1 MDDGPVVLGLNRTQ
15 DASACL
21 LRGSTLQW
29 AIQKERLS
37 RIKHHWGRPGD
48 LHDYYAARL
57 PGLDAPV
64 DVLVECYSSD
74 AEIAN
79 LSAYERELAATLTLA
94 PHARRARISHHVAH
108 LYSAFHP
115 SPFARAA
122 VMVIDGQGSAVA
134 DFTEHWAGAAAA
146 PGHWREVSSFYM
158 AARDH
163 VDRIECIGKQLWQRD
178 EQQPAGL
185 GMFYFM
191 LTQAIFPGEGNEG
204 KVMGLAPFG
213 DPYALGMPP
222 LEVEGCNVFMPDR
235 WRALL
240 AERQRFRYAPLGGG
254 DFQDIANLA
263 AAGQSAFEEALLQVA
278 RWLHARTGADQLCFA
293 GGTAL
298 NCSVNERLLCE
309 TPFRSLFIPPTP
321 GDGGTALGCAV
332 YGLTELAERRCDFR
346 WRDDYLGP
354 MPDAA
359 AIDDA
364 LRDADDLLVERLD
377 SQAALCARMVDLLTA
392 DKALALFQGRSEFG
406 PRALGHRSILAD
418 PRSVRMRD
426 WINARVKQRE
436 WFRPLAPAVLME
448 RAGEY
453 FDLMHPAPFM
463 QFAVPVTPFGAER
476 LGATTHIDRS
486 ARLQSVGPDDDPLLR
501 ALLLAFEARTG
512 MPMLLNTSFNRK
524 DEPIVETPAE
534 AVEAF
539 RATPLHALAM
549 PPFLV
554 RKRVEPDAPF

>member
-1 MDDGPVVLGLNRTQ
+1 MDDGPAILGINRTQ

-21 LRGSTLQW
+21 LRGSTLRW
-29 AIQKERLS
+29 AIQKERLC
-37 RIKHHWGRPGD
+37 RVKHHWGRPGD
-48 LHDYYAARL
+48 VRDYYAARL
-57 PGLDAPV
+57 PGLDEPI

-74 AEIAN
+74 AEIDK
-79 LSAYERELAATLTLA
+79 LPAYERELAATLRLA
-94 PHARRARISHHVAH
+94 PRARRARISHHVAH

-115 SPFARAA
+115 SPFTRAA

-134 DFTEHWAGAAAA
+134 DFTERWADAAAA
-146 PGHWREVSSFYM
+146 PGHWREVSSFYL
-158 AARDH
+158 ASRDH
-163 VDRIECIGKQLWQRD
+163 AGSIDCVGKQLWDRD
-178 EQQPAGL
+178 ERQPAGL
-185 GMFYFM
+185 GMFYFV

-213 DPYALGMPP
+213 DPHALAMPP
-222 LEVEGCNVFMPDR
+222 LDVDGCRVFVPDR

-240 AERQRFRYAPLGGG
+240 AERQRFRYAPSGGG
-254 DFQDIANLA
+254 AFHDIANLA
-263 AAGQSAFEEALLQVA
+263 AAGQYAFEEALLRVA

-298 NCSVNERLLCE
+298 NCSVNERLLSE

-354 MPDAA
+354 PPDAA
-359 AIDDA
+359 AIEAA
-364 LRDADDLLVERLD
+364 LRDADDLLVERFD
-377 SQAALCARMVDLLTA
+377 QAGALCSRMVDLLATN
-392 DKALALFQGRSEFG
+392 KALALFQGRSEFG

-418 PRSVRMRD
+418 PRSERMRD

-436 WFRPLAPAVLME
+436 WFRPLAPAVLLE

-486 ARLQSVGPDDDPLLR
+486 ARLQSVGPDDDALLR

-512 MPMLLNTSFNRK
+512 VPVLLNTSFNRK